1 MMNKRGI
8 REKGRGLFFAVLVLS
23 LLVLG
28 ILSWKGI
35 KKKDL
40 NTY

>member
-1 MMNKRGI
+1 MMKKRGT
-8 REKGRGLFFAVLVLS
+8 REKSKSLFFAVLVLS